1 MKVTLCVPVWNGEAF
16 VEETLE
22 SARTQ
27 TLTDISILVSVDS
40 SDDRSAEICSAFA
53 ARDPRFEVVV
63 QPARLGWV
71 GNVNWLLRHV
81 QSEYASI
88 LPHDDLIM
96 PSYLERLIEELEN
109 RPEAIL
115 AFCDLRTFGEEE
127 RLRIGPA
134 ATGDLFTRIVDF
146 LYANTAAEAWRGVFR
161 AKVLKQGCYL
171 EEVNGAAADQVWLFR
186 LAIEGSL
193 VRVPQVLYSKR
204 LHGESV
210 VSKCMTDHGMPTD
223 SHWADHCVSC
233 HRIALSA
240 GRWSEEQRQAISPLS
255 SCGLELPRFRGR
267 FRTWDPSGS

>member
-1 MKVTLCVPVWNGEAF
+1 MPVWNGEAF

-22 SARTQ
+22 SARAQ

-81 QSEYASI
+81 QSEYASL

-96 PSYLERLIEELEN
+96 PSYLERLIEGS
-109 RPEAIL
+109 RIGPRQSSPSAT
-115 AFCDLRTFGEEE
+115 CDLRRRE

-146 LYANTAAEAWRGVFR
+146 LLSEHGRRSVAG
-161 AKVLKQGCYL
+161 
-171 EEVNGAAADQVWLFR
+171 R
-186 LAIEGSL
+186 LPGEGS
-193 VRVPQVLYSKR
+193 RGKAATSK
-204 LHGESV
+204 
-210 VSKCMTDHGMPTD
+210 K
-223 SHWADHCVSC
+223 
-233 HRIALSA
+233 
-240 GRWSEEQRQAISPLS
+240 
-255 SCGLELPRFRGR
+255 
-267 FRTWDPSGS
+267 